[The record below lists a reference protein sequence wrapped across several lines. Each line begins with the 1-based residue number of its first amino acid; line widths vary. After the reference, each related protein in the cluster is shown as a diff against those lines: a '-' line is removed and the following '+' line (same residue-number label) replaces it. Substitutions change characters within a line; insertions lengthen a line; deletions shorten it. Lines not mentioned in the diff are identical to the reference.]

1 MHIKE
6 TLVLNRPA
14 YMGMIPMYAGLLR
27 TSVSLI
33 LCTTT
38 RFSDLAADECGL
50 GRSLKELLLVV
61 YEPDVDSFADVLH
74 GLAEHAVIH

>member
-6 TLVLNRPA
+6 TLVLDRPA

-38 RFSDLAADECGL
+38 RFSDFAGDECGF
-50 GRSLKELLLVV
+50 GR
-61 YEPDVDSFADVLH
+61 
-74 GLAEHAVIH
+74 